1 MLNLALIITAAGRS
15 TRFPPNKLLE
25 TLEDRTVIERTIDSF
40 SDFSLDTYVI
50 LGYQSEL
57 TQQVL
62 EKRFG
67 NRISYEYNPQFHT
80 GLASSVIT
88 GINAAGNSYDYW
100 CFCPGDKP
108 FIQPNTIGFLID
120 KLGQEKPLILVP
132 QFQNIPGHPTFFSTE
147 LVTQFMEIRGD
158 IGGRQIID
166 TFHQE
171 TLFIDVS
178 DKGVSLDMDNY
189 MESDYVC

>member
-1 MLNLALIITAAGRS
+1 MQQFDIELPDIPVGYEANAGEQI
-15 TRFPPNKLLE
+15 LLP
-25 TLEDRTVIERTIDSF
+25 
-40 SDFSLDTYVI
+40 TYK
-50 LGYQSEL
+50 S
-57 TQQVL
+57 
-62 EKRFG
+62 
-67 NRISYEYNPQFHT
+67 
-80 GLASSVIT
+80 
-88 GINAAGNSYDYW
+88 
-100 CFCPGDKP
+100 
-108 FIQPNTIGFLID
+108 GFLID

-132 QFQNIPGHPTFFSTE
+132 QFQNKPGHPTFFSTE
-147 LVTQFMEIRGD
+147 LAPQFLEIRGD